1 MPRPARGRPPKR
13 SRFVHDRGRRPR
25 GNRPRVRGDVHGPG
39 AAGRREP
46 LLGRTAGWLATPPRR
61 LLHDP
66 RRILAGLA
74 APGETVIDL
83 GCGPGFFTLPLA
95 EMVGPGGRVVAVD
108 LQPAMLERLRLR
120 AEKAGLAGRITLH
133 RCAADGIGELPLA
146 DAALAFYMVHE
157 VPDVVRF
164 LGEVGGALRSGGRF
178 LLVEPRGHV
187 SAEAFAATVSLAEA
201 AGLRVVATPR
211 VRLSRTTLFARR

>member
-1 MPRPARGRPPKR
+1 VTVGD
-13 SRFVHDRGRRPR
+13 DRGQAGTTPSAA
-25 GNRPRVRGDVHGPG
+25 PVQPG
-39 AAGRREP
+39 GGSLCSAEH
-46 LLGRTAGWLATPPRR
+46 AGWLATPLRR

-66 RRILAGLA
+66 RRILTGLT

-83 GCGPGFFTLPLA
+83 GCGPGYFTLPLA
-95 EMVGPGGRVVAVD
+95 EMVGPSGRVVAVD

-120 AEKAGLAGRITLH
+120 AEKAGLSDRITLH
-133 RCAADGIGELPLA
+133 GCPVDGLGDLPPA

-157 VPDVVRF
+157 VPDVSRF
-164 LGEVGGALRSGGRF
+164 LAEVSGALRPGGRF

-187 SAEAFAATVSLAEA
+187 SASAFSATVSLAEA
-201 AGLRVVATPR
+201 AGLRALSAPR